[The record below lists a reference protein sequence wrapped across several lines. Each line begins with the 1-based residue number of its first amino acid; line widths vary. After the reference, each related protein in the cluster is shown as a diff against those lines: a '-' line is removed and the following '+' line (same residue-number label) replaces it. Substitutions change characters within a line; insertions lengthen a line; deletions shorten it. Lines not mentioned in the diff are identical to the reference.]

1 MWQDKIQLFYFAR
14 CRCLCFSLIFALD
27 LLPLKTNTIRS
38 LTYTS
43 SLEIHFRV
51 FFFFFSLHSANIVGF
66 WQNQIWKFTFFF
78 SFSFSFVYIFV
89 QTKANRMCNAYTYL
103 TLLLNHKSY
112 AEIRFV
118 CKMCTSN
125 WFEYSVTNIKS
136 LVLAKMQAKALVIFA
151 CLSFMQIW

>member
-51 FFFFFSLHSANIVGF
+51 FFFSFLFIPQILWVFGKIKYENLHFFFLSHFRS
-66 WQNQIWKFTFFF
+66 FTFSYKLKQIECAMHTHTWLFCW
-78 SFSFSFVYIFV
+78 II
-89 QTKANRMCNAYTYL
+89 NRMLKFDLCAKCA
-103 TLLLNHKSY
+103 HQ
-112 AEIRFV
+112 ID
-118 CKMCTSN
+118 SN
-125 WFEYSVTNIKS
+125 IQWQT
-136 LVLAKMQAKALVIFA
+136 
-151 CLSFMQIW
+151 